1 MSITNE
7 YAIPATTAPARLSIA
22 GQLRPAL
29 TLVFLFTL
37 FTGFLIP
44 EVFTGAMQ
52 LALPYQANGS
62 LIEVN
67 GQVVGSAII
76 GQNFTSAK
84 YFASRP
90 SALTG
95 TDSKGNSIATPYDAS
110 ESGASNLGPASAT
123 LLTTIQQRI
132 AAYRKAFGPGPV
144 PADAVT
150 ASGSGIDPDISL
162 ANALRQAPAIAAAR
176 KLPVDAVMSLV
187 NQMAHHAFLG
197 IVGTDHV
204 NVLQLNLA
212 LNALPAS

>member
-1 MSITNE
+1 MSVTRE
-7 YAIPATTAPARLSIA
+7 YPIPASKELPLSFVRE
-22 GQLRPAL
+22 LRPAIS
-29 TLVFLFTL
+29 LVLLFTL

-52 LALPYQANGS
+52 MVFPFQANGS
-62 LIEVN
+62 LIKVN

-84 YFASRP
+84 YFAPRP

-95 TDSKGNSIATPYDAS
+95 TDSKGNSISTPYDAS

-123 LLTTIQQRI
+123 LLQSVQQRI
-132 AAYRKAFGPGPV
+132 AAYRKAYGLGQV

-150 ASGSGIDPDISL
+150 ASGSGIDPDISA

-176 KLPVDAVMSLV
+176 KLPPEQVTLLV
-187 NQMAHHAFLG
+187 NQMTHHAFLG

-212 LNALPAS
+212 LDSLPGS